1 MIKMNEEV
9 KYCKFCDK
17 EKPKKDFC
25 KSGSFTKNICRECQR
40 KKQTKI
46 YHDSK
51 KVEQLQNNWN
61 ELNKFID
68 ENLKSL
74 EEKAT
79 NKISDNTVAICG
91 SEMNGFFKVR
101 RKMQELEQGKDE

>member
-1 MIKMNEEV
+1 MIKMNEEL

-17 EKPKKDFC
+17 EKPKKYFC

-61 ELNKFID
+61 ELKKF
-68 ENLKSL
+68 L
-74 EEKAT
+74 EEKM
-79 NKISDNTVAICG
+79 SDYEHKEASNFYV
-91 SEMNGFFKVR
+91 VLD
-101 RKMQELEQGKDE
+101 KMQELEQGKDE